1 MIWIFVA
8 LSSAPR
14 EENRCC
20 YHRRMNERQWRM
32 RPSASSSGRRRAARE
47 EEDAHL
53 WASDATLFARTIEA
67 GPDLYASDAALFSGD
82 ARNHGADLW
91 ASDAAL
97 FATSEDRASARA
109 SGPEAVAGRAS
120 LLGGPETERGRTRA
134 RLRGVSRGDGRYR
147 RRARCRRR
155 KRARPAVGRVGL
167 RPRLPPAVHAGGARR
182 AVGDTPCAP
191 PAEGRCGESA
201 SRYKYVVPSANESIL
216 LTRIG

>member
-1 MIWIFVA
+1 MRSQGDIYYCDMDICRVELGA
-8 LSSAPR
+8 AR
-14 EENRCC
+14 GNRCC

-97 FATSEDRASARA
+97 FATSEDRARARADLRRWLVARA
-109 SGPEAVAGRAS
+109 SSADRD
-120 LLGGPETERGRTRA
+120 RA
-134 RLRGVSRGDGRYR
+134 RSNPSAP
-147 RRARCRRR
+147 ARCVSGRWALSTPSEVPPPKTSETR
-155 KRARPAVGRVGL
+155 AVGRVVCGHAYHL
-167 RPRLPPAVHAGGARR
+167 RCMLAVLDARS
-182 AVGDTPCAP
+182 GTPLCP
-191 PAEGRCGESA
+191 TCRRPVRRERE
-201 SRYKYVVPSANESIL
+201 
-216 LTRIG
+216 

>member
-1 MIWIFVA
+1 MIIVA
-8 LSSAPR
+8 QSSAPR
-14 EENRCC
+14 EENQRC

-97 FATSEDRASARA
+97 FATSEDRARRARADLRRWLVARA
-109 SGPEAVAGRAS
+109 SSADPRPSAVEPERACAVC
-120 LLGGPETERGRTRA
+120 LGEMGVIDAERGAAAENERDPRSVALVCGHAYHLRCMLAVLDA
-134 RLRGVSRGDGRYR
+134 RSGTPLCPT
-147 RRARCRRR
+147 CRR
-155 KRARPAVGRVGL
+155 PV
-167 RPRLPPAVHAGGARR
+167 RR
-182 AVGDTPCAP
+182 
-191 PAEGRCGESA
+191 ERE
-201 SRYKYVVPSANESIL
+201 
-216 LTRIG
+216 

>member
-97 FATSEDRASARA
+97 FATSEDRARRARADLRRWLVARA
-109 SGPEAVAGRAS
+109 SSADPRPSAVEPERACAVCLGEMGVTAAGS
-120 LLGGPETERGRTRA
+120 
-134 RLRGVSRGDGRYR
+134 
-147 RRARCRRR
+147 RRR
-155 KRARPAVGRVGL
+155 KRARPRSVAL
-167 RPRLPPAVHAGGARR
+167 MRPRPTWVHAGSVDARS
-182 AVGDTPCAP
+182 GTPRAP
-191 PAEGRCGESA
+191 PAEAGAERARVGGAWFHQQNGPFSA
-201 SRYKYVVPSANESIL
+201 ANGY
-216 LTRIG
+216 TTTYQR